1 MHTSLPSSPAQQGD
15 DPQPIQAKYTPL
27 VTFQPVTLPV
37 VPPVSSTEKQQ
48 DHLIGEL
55 AKLNVKT
62 DDLMQSQP
70 SMGRVYQHKLTEAF
84 PHLPRPINPNQIFYS
99 RFRED
104 QEGQRQLLSSEPL
117 GSLLIRL
124 RAPDGGT
131 YLTQQSGA
139 FYREPNTL
147 DADKH
152 LSSNGTAAQ
161 LAGSTEIAVIQ
172 SLNAFWGTAE
182 DDQPDSEEQL
192 IALRRQVLAHQLA
205 LRTLDGTLSAA
216 GRTLA
221 DNVLKYPTAAAR
233 EKVFAIDVRPAVY
246 RLMLEDGS
254 EFAAA
259 FILNAT
265 GKTPPTGSVML
276 YSPGEEFEEYEN
288 LGRLNQAVAARLRE
302 GGPAGKRLLASL
314 SKTARAGLSG
324 LPVLAASPP
333 TIEADIVAYSVRSV
347 RIRQYFAV
355 RQALRKETL
364 PVAGELDLAADITQY
379 LDIADAFV
387 TRNLRLIDVSEP
399 EWLKTADAHDQHRY
413 RQLEQAMSDS
423 NAALMPFLEKVQ
435 TLEAFSLEQTDKVL
449 KKQKPAYA
457 DVDIAPY
464 KSLVRLRLSFLL
476 PVELTGYRDENTSV
490 VYITADEKISI
501 PRFLEGQTLTR
512 GTWKSQVVIDLR
524 TLGSY
529 AQRNVDPW
537 SAHDFNRTIS
547 ATATLVD
554 TDGNTKGTLGDSDL
568 RALAQEADIGGKYAE
583 YLRSTFSQGSQGNS
597 FATAWQRANAAKM
610 HKDALESR
618 LNPDIHKLFIFKTP
632 GSGFDWIKAVLEY
645 PDSTKRPRVSEFEI
659 DVNLLVMGSV
669 LEGGRGGH
677 VINGVLIIQ
686 RKRTKPD
693 GVCVL
698 YTPDAP
704 DDAPFRELPNGLG
717 ELDVLNAKPQW
728 RAYFSERMA
737 TNDAQERSRIF
748 SDTRGVHRYALITI
762 TGNFH
767 AYLYL
772 AQLGFQLSYT
782 AFHSRSNAQI
792 SREST
797 VNAVMFGIEVADFF
811 IDLMPFKAARML
823 VRSGIDKGL
832 SLVRQLGRRVPGLV
846 RKIGPRHKI
855 RIALTTASIRPLE
868 PAWVDVAA
876 YRLPKQIDAFFDVE
890 EFAQANHYTLSRT
903 TGNAPCFF
911 DKYNNQLIA
920 MRDQGGRYHL
930 YQSFVEDGARYVKDP
945 AGNSANFMVV
955 PGNAKSWKPRFERT
969 TAGGGTAMGRLRG
982 LTPEQQVDA
991 DLIAALSIYSTD
1003 EQLRYFEPLIK
1014 EMTEL
1019 QKRTLLANARQQMGN
1034 IDEATFRR
1042 SVSGQQNLSPRA
1054 KNELRDALLRL
1065 HSEAEIYVHI
1075 NRSTSNLVPPLLPL
1089 DKDKLFKKIKRLIG
1103 KNDNFSKEIRASI
1116 TIQDPDTNAQFVG
1129 YAITP
1134 QQMKSLNKFD
1144 EKYQLSTW
1152 PTDSFNA
1159 FLNEKGRQQ
1168 MLTKIATDK
1177 KISLAMA
1184 LESHLSDPKVRES
1197 LTLFRTEKFKEK
1209 LKELGVDSYAEDFKK
1224 SGIPYI
1230 AMSSGTYKSGESGVR
1245 MIDSV
1250 AVTKFEK
1257 NLPRFSE
1264 PLEFDVA
1271 RVPTKKIEKP
1281 SPTPTPSPAPPTAR
1295 APVVNIVKQDELLEA
1310 QIPLL
1315 SDSARNKLEQ
1325 ITEDIQ
1331 AGRVSRKKIGNYTYI
1346 DLPQVEAGAGR
1357 GRWRVAIERTAKED
1371 GKDVFVLRGIFD
1383 YHGARP
1389 VAWGM

>member
-1 MHTSLPSSPAQQGD
+1 MHTSLPSSPARQGD

-27 VTFQPVTLPV
+27 VTFQPVTWPV
-37 VPPVSSTEKQQ
+37 VPPASSTEDQQ
-48 DHLIGEL
+48 EHLIGEL
-55 AKLNVKT
+55 AKLNVQT
-62 DDLMQSQP
+62 NDLIQAQP
-70 SMGRVYQHKLTEAF
+70 GLGRVYQHKLTEAF
-84 PHLPRPINPNQIFYS
+84 PHSPRPINPNQIFYS
-99 RFRED
+99 RYRED

-117 GSLLIRL
+117 GSLLTRL
-124 RAPDGGT
+124 RATDGGT

-172 SLNAFWGTAE
+172 SLNAFWDTAE
-182 DDQPDSEEQL
+182 DDQPDPEEQL

-205 LRTLDGTLSAA
+205 LRTVDGTLSAA

-233 EKVFAIDVRPAVY
+233 EKAFAIDDRPAVY

-276 YSPGEEFEEYEN
+276 YSPGEAFEEYEN
-288 LGRLNQAVAARLRE
+288 LDRLNQAVAARIRE

-314 SKTARAGLSG
+314 SKTARAGLPG

-333 TIEADIVAYSVRSV
+333 TIEADIVAHCVRSV

-355 RQALRKETL
+355 REALRKETL
-364 PVAGELDLAADITQY
+364 PVAGELDLAADTTQY
-379 LDIADAFV
+379 LDITDAFA
-387 TRNLRLIDVSEP
+387 TRNLRLIEVREP
-399 EWLKTADAHDQHRY
+399 EWLKTADVHDQARY

-435 TLEAFSLEQTDKVL
+435 TLETFSLEHTDKVL
-449 KKQKPAYA
+449 KQLKPAYA

-464 KSLVRLRLSFLL
+464 KSLVRLRLSSSLS
-476 PVELTGYRDENTSV
+476 VELTGYRDENTSV
-490 VYITADEKISI
+490 VYITADEKINI
-501 PRFLEGQTLTR
+501 PRFLQGQTLTR
-512 GTWKSQVVIDLR
+512 GTWKSRVVIDLR

-537 SAHDFNRTIS
+537 SAHDFHRTIS

-554 TDGNTKGTLGDSDL
+554 TDGNTKGALGDSDL

-583 YLRSTFSQGSQGNS
+583 YLRSTFSQGSEGNS

-618 LNPDIHKLFIFKTP
+618 LNPDVHKLFIFKTP
-632 GSGFDWIKAVLEY
+632 GSGLDWIKAVVEY
-645 PDSTKRPRVSEFEI
+645 PDSTERPRVSASEI
-659 DVNLLVMGSV
+659 DVNLLVMGGA
-669 LEGGRGGH
+669 LDEGRGGQ

-686 RKRTKPD
+686 RKGTTPG

-704 DDAPFRELPNGLG
+704 DEAPFRELANGLR
-717 ELDVLNAKPQW
+717 ELDALKAKPQW
-728 RAYFSERMA
+728 RAYFSARMA
-737 TNDAQERSRIF
+737 TNDAHERSRIF
-748 SDTRGVHRYALITI
+748 SDTRGVHRYALTTI

-772 AQLGFQLSYT
+772 VQLGFQLAHA
-782 AFHSRSNAQI
+782 AFRSRSNAQI

-797 VNAVMFGIEVADFF
+797 VNAFMFGIEVADLF
-811 IDLMPFKAARML
+811 IGLVPGKAAQTF
-823 VRSGIDKGL
+823 VRRGIEKGL
-832 SLVRQLGRRVPGLV
+832 GLTRQLGRRMPGLV
-846 RKIGPRHKI
+846 RKIGTHHRA
-855 RIALTTASIRPLE
+855 RIAVTKASIRPLE

-876 YRLPKQIDAFFDVE
+876 YRLPQPIDAFFDVE
-890 EFAQANHYTLSRT
+890 EFAQANHYTLWRT
-903 TGNAPCFF
+903 SGNAPCFF
-911 DKYNNQLIA
+911 DKHNNQLIA
-920 MRDQGGRYHL
+920 MRDEGGRYHL
-930 YQSFVEDGARYVKDP
+930 FQSFVEDGARYVKDP

-955 PGNAKSWKPRFERT
+955 PGDAKSWKPRFERT
-969 TAGGGTAMGRLRG
+969 TAGGGTVMGMLRG

-991 DLIAALSIYSTD
+991 DLIAALGIYSTD

-1014 EMTEL
+1014 EMTEP

-1042 SVSGQQNLSPRA
+1042 KISGQRNLSPRA

-1065 HSEAEIYVHI
+1065 HSETDIYVHI

-1116 TIQDPDTNAQFVG
+1116 RIQDPDTNAQFVG

-1134 QQMKSLNKFD
+1134 KQMKSLDKFD
-1144 EKYQLSTW
+1144 ENYKLSTW
-1152 PTDSFNA
+1152 SSDSLKA

-1168 MLTKIATDK
+1168 TLTRIATDN
-1177 KISLAMA
+1177 KITREEA
-1184 LESHLSDPKVRES
+1184 LESLLSNPEVQKS
-1197 LTLFRTEKFKEK
+1197 LTLFRTIKFKEK
-1209 LKELGVDSYAEDFKK
+1209 LKELGVVSYAEDFKK
-1224 SGIPYI
+1224 SGIPYV
-1230 AMSSGTYKSGESGVR
+1230 AMSRGTYKSGESGVR

-1250 AVTKFEK
+1250 AVTDFEK
-1257 NLPRFSE
+1257 NLPRFSAS
-1264 PLEFDVA
+1264 LEFDA
-1271 RVPTKKIEKP
+1271 PRVPIKKIEKP
-1281 SPTPTPSPAPPTAR
+1281 SPAPTPSPAPPTAR
-1295 APVVNIVKQDELLEA
+1295 DPAVNIVKQDELLEA
-1310 QIPLL
+1310 QSPLL
-1315 SDSARNKLEQ
+1315 SESARNKLEQ
-1325 ITEDIQ
+1325 ITQDIQ
-1331 AGRVSRKKIGNYTYI
+1331 AGRVSRKKIGNYTYT
-1346 DLPQVEAGAGR
+1346 DLPQIEAGAGR

-1383 YHGARP
+1383 YHDTRS

>member
-1 MHTSLPSSPAQQGD
+1 MHTSLPSSPTQQGD
-15 DPQPIQAKYTPL
+15 DPQPIQAKCPPL
-27 VTFQPVTLPV
+27 VTLQPVTQPV
-37 VPPVSSTEKQQ
+37 IPPASSTENQQ
-48 DHLIGEL
+48 EHLIGEL
-55 AKLNVKT
+55 ARLNVQT
-62 DDLMQSQP
+62 DDLMQAQP
-70 SMGRVYQHKLTEAF
+70 SLGRVYQHKLTEAF

-99 RFRED
+99 RYRED
-104 QEGQRQLLSSEPL
+104 QEGQRQLVSSEPL

-124 RAPDGGT
+124 RAPDAGT

-139 FYREPNTL
+139 FFREPNTL

-152 LSSNGTAAQ
+152 LSSNGTTAQ
-161 LAGSTEIAVIQ
+161 LAGSTEVAVIE
-172 SLNAFWGTAE
+172 SLNAFWGTAQ
-182 DDQPDSEEQL
+182 DNQPAPEEQL
-192 IALRRQVLAHQLA
+192 VALRRQVLAHQLA
-205 LRTLDGTLSAA
+205 LRTVDGTLSAA

-221 DNVLKYPTAAAR
+221 DTVLKYPTAAAR
-233 EKVFAIDVRPAVY
+233 EKAFAIENRPAVY

-288 LGRLNQAVAARLRE
+288 LGRLNQAVAARIRE

-314 SKTARAGLSG
+314 STTARAGLTG
-324 LPVLAASPP
+324 LPVLAASPS
-333 TIEADIVAYSVRSV
+333 TIDADIVAHGVRSV

-355 RQALRKETL
+355 REALRQETL
-364 PVAGELDLAADITQY
+364 PVAGELDLAADTTQY
-379 LDIADAFV
+379 LDIADAFAA
-387 TRNLRLIDVSEP
+387 RNLRLMEVREP
-399 EWLKTADAHDQHRY
+399 EWLKTADVSDQARY
-413 RQLEQAMSDS
+413 RQLEQAMDES

-435 TLEAFSLEQTDKVL
+435 TLEAFSLEHTDKVL

-464 KSLVRLRLSFLL
+464 KSLVRLRTSSSL
-476 PVELTGYRDENTSV
+476 PVELTGYRDENTSI
-490 VYITADEKISI
+490 VYITADEKINI
-501 PRFLEGQTLTR
+501 PRFLQGQTLAS
-512 GTWKSQVVIDLR
+512 GTWKSRVVIDLR

-537 SAHDFNRTIS
+537 SAHDFHRTIS

-554 TDGNTKGTLGDSDL
+554 TDGATKGTLGDSDL
-568 RALAQEADIGGKYAE
+568 RALAQEADVGRKYAE
-583 YLRSTFSQGSQGNS
+583 YLRSTFSQGGEGNS
-597 FATAWQRANAAKM
+597 FASAWQRANAAKM

-618 LNPDIHKLFIFKTP
+618 LNPDVHKLFIFETP
-632 GSGFDWIKAVLEY
+632 GSGFDWIKAVIES

-659 DVNLLVMGSV
+659 DVNLLVMGSA
-669 LEGGRGGH
+669 LEEGRGGQ

-686 RKRTKPD
+686 RKGTTPG

-704 DDAPFRELPNGLG
+704 DDAPFRELSNGLG
-717 ELDVLNAKPQW
+717 ELDALKAKAQW

-748 SDTRGVHRYALITI
+748 SDTRGVHRYALTTI

-772 AQLGFQLSYT
+772 AQLGFQLAHA
-782 AFHSRSNAQI
+782 AFRSRSNAQI
-792 SREST
+792 SRESA
-797 VNAVMFGIEVADFF
+797 VNAFIFGVEVADLF
-811 IDLMPFKAARML
+811 IDLVPGKAAQTF
-823 VRSGIDKGL
+823 VRRGIDKGL
-832 SLVRQLGRRVPGLV
+832 SLTRQLGRRVPGLV
-846 RKIGPRHKI
+846 RKIGTRHKA
-855 RIALTTASIRPLE
+855 RIAVTKASIRPLE

-876 YRLPKQIDAFFDVE
+876 YRLPKQIDAFFDVD

-903 TGNAPCFF
+903 SGSAPCFF
-911 DKYNNQLIA
+911 DKHNNQLIA
-920 MRDQGGRYHL
+920 MRDEGGRYHL
-930 YQSFVEDGARYVKDP
+930 FQSFVEDGARYVKDP
-945 AGNSANFMVV
+945 AGNSANFRVV
-955 PGNAKSWKPRFERT
+955 PGDAKSWKPRFERT
-969 TAGGGTAMGRLRG
+969 TAGGGTVMGMLRG

-991 DLIAALSIYSTD
+991 DLIAALSVYATD
-1003 EQLRYFEPLIK
+1003 EQLRYFEPIIK
-1014 EMTEL
+1014 EITEP
-1019 QKRTLLANARQQMGN
+1019 QKRTMLANARQQMGN
-1034 IDEATFRR
+1034 IDEATFRQR
-1042 SVSGQQNLSPRA
+1042 VSGQRNLSPRA
-1054 KNELRDALLRL
+1054 QNELRDALLRM
-1065 HSEAEIYVHI
+1065 HSEADIYVHI
-1075 NRSTSNLVPPLLPL
+1075 NRSTANLIPPLLPVE
-1089 DKDKLFKKIKRLIG
+1089 KDELFKQIKRLIG

-1116 TIQDPDTNAQFVG
+1116 KIQDPDTSAQFVG

-1134 QQMKSLNKFD
+1134 QQMKSMDKFD
-1144 EKYQLSTW
+1144 KKYKLSTW
-1152 PTDSFNA
+1152 SADSLKA

-1168 MLTKIATDK
+1168 TITQIVTESKITRD
-1177 KISLAMA
+1177 MA
-1184 LESHLSDPKVRES
+1184 LESLLSNPAVHKS
-1197 LTLFRTEKFKEK
+1197 LTLFRTQKFKEK
-1209 LKELGVDSYAEDFKK
+1209 LKELGVDSFAEDFKK

-1230 AMSSGTYKSGESGVR
+1230 AMSRGTHRGGESGVR

-1250 AVTKFEK
+1250 SVTDFEK
-1257 NLPRFSE
+1257 NLPRFSA
-1264 PLEFDVA
+1264 PLEFDA
-1271 RVPTKKIEKP
+1271 PRVPTKKIEKP
-1281 SPTPTPSPAPPTAR
+1281 SPAPTPSPASPTAR
-1295 APVVNIVKQDELLEA
+1295 DPVVNIVKQDELLEA
-1310 QIPLL
+1310 QSPLL

-1325 ITEDIQ
+1325 ITQDIQ

-1357 GRWRVAIERTAKED
+1357 GRWRVAIESIAKED